1 MVIIDVA
8 GNGDAV
14 LRKFAKMEINR
25 ETRIKAE
32 HFSRFLKAVAPALL
46 SLLDRHASKM
56 NWITV

>member
-14 LRKFAKMEINR
+14 LRKFAKVEINR

-32 HFSRFLKAVAPALL
+32 QFSRCLEAFAPALL
-46 SLLDRHASKM
+46 SLLDRHTPKM
-56 NWITV
+56 N